1 MRHPYF
7 LSIFACV
14 SNEEIII
21 RKTYRKAEHLCSRNL
36 ITTVFEKGRSLYY
49 SPFKVIWLDT
59 QFSTSVPAQLLPV
72 APKRYL
78 RKAWQRNLM
87 KRLIREAYRQ
97 NKAPFYSVLQAKQ
110 RQCALAIIFT
120 GKKIIASDETEAAI
134 ILILRRLTDEYEK
147 VAV

>member
-1 MRHPYF
+1 
-7 LSIFACV
+7 V
-14 SNEEIII
+14 SNEQLIPHN
-21 RKTYRKAEHLCSRNL
+21 TFRKAEHLCSRNL
-36 ITTVFEKGRSLYY
+36 ITTVFEKGRFFYY

-59 QFSTSVPAQLLPV
+59 QFPTSVPVQLLPAV
-72 APKRYL
+72 PKRFL

-110 RQCALAIIFT
+110 KQCALAIVFT
-120 GKKIIASDETEAAI
+120 GKKIISSHETEAAI

-147 VAV
+147 VAL